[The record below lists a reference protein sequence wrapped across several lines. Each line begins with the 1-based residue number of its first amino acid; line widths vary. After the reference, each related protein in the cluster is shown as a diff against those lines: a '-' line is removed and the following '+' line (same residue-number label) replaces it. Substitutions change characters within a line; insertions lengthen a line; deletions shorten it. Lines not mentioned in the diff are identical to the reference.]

1 LKINKDA
8 VIALSFG
15 ALNLADYLTTRRI
28 INTGGEE
35 LNPVADFLIRKKCFG
50 IVKTVTTLGG
60 MLGLYVEDT
69 TKTIGK
75 TSLVVYGA
83 VVANNIKEIVQHE
96 IEIRREPECL
106 EEDTIK

>member
-1 LKINKDA
+1 
-8 VIALSFG
+8 
-15 ALNLADYLTTRRI
+15 
-28 INTGGEE
+28 
-35 LNPVADFLIRKKCFG
+35 
-50 IVKTVTTLGG
+50 

-69 TKTIGK
+69 PKTIGK

-83 VVANNIKEIVQHE
+83 LVAHNIKEIVQHE